1 MKGVTKGEKKR
12 TSIAFE
18 LMSDPDVIFLDEPT
32 SGLDSFTAYN
42 VVDVLQEYA
51 QRANKTIICTIHQP
65 SSEIFMK
72 FDRLILLVDGKFI
85 YQGPRSDVIEYFSS
99 FGFQCPKLSNPA
111 DYFMSIM
118 H

>member
-1 MKGVTKGEKKR
+1 MKGITKGEKKR

-51 QRANKTIICTIHQP
+51 KNWNKTIICTIH
-65 SSEIFMK
+65 
-72 FDRLILLVDGKFI
+72 
-85 YQGPRSDVIEYFSS
+85 
-99 FGFQCPKLSNPA
+99 
-111 DYFMSIM
+111 
-118 H
+118 